1 VTATS
6 WQPSQRQRER
16 EAYRRARTRRS
27 WVIALIS
34 SAMVLTAIVVVVH
47 QSSGWPRTR
56 DSFFDLRAGWD
67 GLPALLRALWL
78 NVQIM
83 VISEVLV
90 LVFAAVLAIVRT
102 LPGPVFFP
110 LRFLATFYVDL
121 FRGLPVLIVLYL
133 VGFGIPSLRLQGMP
147 TSPFVLGIVALTLT
161 YSAYVA
167 EVFRAGIQS
176 VHPSQRASA
185 RALGLTYGQTMRHVV
200 FPQAVRRVLP
210 PLLNDFVSLQKD
222 TSLISTLGVIEVVLT
237 AENQQSQD
245 FKFVHM
251 VFAGLIFLALTIPL
265 TRFTDWLARRQ
276 GWINAGAII

>member
-1 VTATS
+1 
-6 WQPSQRQRER
+6 
-16 EAYRRARTRRS
+16 
-27 WVIALIS
+27 
-34 SAMVLTAIVVVVH
+34 MVLTAIVVVVH
-47 QSSGWPRTR
+47 RSSGWPRTR

-83 VISEVLV
+83 AISEVLV
-90 LVFAAVLAIVRT
+90 LVFAVVLATVRT

-110 LRFLATFYVDL
+110 LRFLATCYVDL

-133 VGFGIPSLRLQGMP
+133 VGFGIPSLRLQGVP

-161 YSAYVA
+161 YTVYVA

-176 VHPSQRASA
+176 VHPSQRSSA
-185 RALGLTYGQTMRHVV
+185 RALGLTYAQTMRYVV

-222 TSLISTLGVIEVVLT
+222 TSLVSVLGVIEVVLT
-237 AENQQSQD
+237 AENYSSKD
-245 FKFVHM
+245 AKFVHYIFAARIFVT
-251 VFAGLIFLALTIPL
+251 VFIPL
-265 TRFTDWLARRQ
+265 TRLTDWISR
-276 GWINAGAII
+276 